1 MPSLKLSLRLRWL
14 SSQMEDALETSDLA
28 ATKLPP
34 MYPLQTCAFGRLK
47 SVPLGG
53 TGGFGPSL
61 VNCTAGSGF
70 AFGAS

>member
-14 SSQMEDALETSDLA
+14 SSQMEDTLEASDLA

-34 MYPLQTCAFGRLK
+34 TNLPHVCIWETQKCTF
-47 SVPLGG
+47 GG

-61 VNCTAGSGF
+61 VNCTAGSSF
-70 AFGAS
+70 APGAS